1 MNRKES
7 NESKSKCSKVRER
20 AARRACRGLGTA
32 LSGKAAAR
40 NDFRD
45 I

>member
-1 MNRKES
+1 MVSLENRVY
-7 NESKSKCSKVRER
+7 SKVREC
-20 AARRACRGLGTA
+20 AAWRACRGLDTA

-45 I
+45 IFL